1 MYITA
6 YSKQCKEFCY
16 GSPGSLFFIGSRF
29 LYTWGGRFA
38 FCYLYR
44 KKRQDIS
51 AGSFDFASFPEA
63 HPYRFF
69 IVALV
74 LSVIFPTLS
83 YPLSEYCRIY
93 PIFCLLSLPA
103 LYFMV
108 HLFHSFR
115 KVFAGVDQNFP
126 LLAYDFPNRGK
137 EEDIRKYDP
146 GLFDIFPP
154 VKALPLS

>member
-51 AGSFDFASFPEA
+51 AGSFDFASFPVA
-63 HPYRFF
+63 HLYRFF

-83 YPLSEYCRIY
+83 YPFQNTVEFTLFFVYYPCPPFILWFIFSILSGKFLPEQIK
-93 PIFCLLSLPA
+93 IFLCLL
-103 LYFMV
+103 M
-108 HLFHSFR
+108 
-115 KVFAGVDQNFP
+115 
-126 LLAYDFPNRGK
+126 
-137 EEDIRKYDP
+137 
-146 GLFDIFPP
+146 IFQTGE
-154 VKALPLS
+154 KKKI